1 MSSSGEFSRSS
12 APCGGAGLAG
22 FGVYIDEALG
32 GGCVVRVA
40 GELDCATAGLMG
52 EALLLASEMPGD
64 RLVIDVS
71 RLTFMGVAGLRVLL
85 AADER
90 LVTAGGGG
98 LVVRG
103 ASGIVRRLFELTGFF
118 GLLDDRDPQLRLSY
132 SAAIG
137 GGGDALEL
145 ARRDAGLS
153 VADLFV
159 AYFAL
164 GGAADHG
171 QLVAYLNGDAEVLDR
186 HQRDIAVHAVN
197 EHLGDVGRTEQLL
210 SYASA

>member
-1 MSSSGEFSRSS
+1 MSSSGEYSISG
-12 APCGGAGLAG
+12 APCGVAVWAG
-22 FGVYIDEALG
+22 FGVCVGEAVG

-52 EALLLASEMPGD
+52 EALSLASVIPGD
-64 RLVIDVS
+64 RLVVDVS
-71 RLTFMGVAGLRVLL
+71 SLTFMGVAGLRVLL
-85 AADER
+85 AAHDR

-103 ASGIVRRLFELTGFF
+103 ASGIVRRVFELTGLSV
-118 GLLDDRDPQLRLSY
+118 LLDDGERVSPRCGVAVEGGRD
-132 SAAIG
+132 AF
-137 GGGDALEL
+137 EL

-164 GGAADHG
+164 GGAADRDE
-171 QLVAYLNGDAEVLDR
+171 LVAYLNGDDDALDR

-197 EHLGDVGRTEQLL
+197 ERLGDVGRTDQLL